1 MPRSS
6 FSTRRGSPVPG
17 FSPYG
22 QRTGAEPGRLWLGEG
37 VHPGSHARNPTPS
50 PSTPTAFASLLPS
63 SEGSQRQTY
72 WRRVR
77 WSSIFDC
84 PTLAEVRS
92 APRGSRMSPLA
103 LPLSH
108 LALPLS
114 HLALSLTHRPYLRSP
129 RIHPLY
135 GPHRGSSSNRQ
146 TRCIFFW
153 RWCRRPAV
161 QGTSQPPTRRVSPSR
176 TISDSPHVRR
186 R

>member
-17 FSPYG
+17 VSPCG
-22 QRTGAEPGRLWLGEG
+22 QRTGAELGRLRLGEG
-37 VHPGSHARNPTPS
+37 VHPGSHTRNPTPS
-50 PSTPTAFASLLPS
+50 PSTPTAFASLSPS
-63 SEGSQRQTY
+63 SEGSQRQPF

-84 PTLAEVRS
+84 PTLVEVRS
-92 APRGSRMSPLA
+92 APRGSRMSHLA

-114 HLALSLTHRPYLRSP
+114 HRPYLRSP

-161 QGTSQPPTRRVSPSR
+161 RGTSQLPTRRVSPSR
-176 TISDSPHVRR
+176 AISDSPHVLLR
-186 R
+186 

>member
-22 QRTGAEPGRLWLGEG
+22 QRTGAELGRLRLGEG

-63 SEGSQRQTY
+63 LEGSQRQTY

-77 WSSIFDC
+77 WNSIFDC
-84 PTLAEVRS
+84 ATLAEGRP
-92 APRGSRMSPLA
+92 APRGSRMSHPA
-103 LPLSH
+103 LPLTH
-108 LALPLS
+108 LALP
-114 HLALSLTHRPYLRSP
+114 LTHRPYLRST

-161 QGTSQPPTRRVSPSR
+161 RGTFQPPTRRVSPSR